1 MTTDFFKTSL
11 GQWAFS
17 IFCLLILSCNQDKEA
32 IVQAKVAERVNAFKS
47 KKSLECRET
56 LLEKAERTVDSLLL
70 TEAQNA
76 LNDSL
81 ARMRPGRPFQPPA
94 VLPIDSLK
102 VSPIF
107 DGFGPASRTGG
118 GR

>member
-1 MTTDFFKTSL
+1 MTTDLIKSGL
-11 GQWAFS
+11 GQWGFGL
-17 IFCLLILSCNQDKEA
+17 FCLLILSCNQDKEA
-32 IVQAKVAERVNAFKS
+32 IVQAKVAERVNAFKA
-47 KKSLECRET
+47 KKSMECRES
-56 LLEKAERTVDSLLL
+56 LFEKAEKTVDSLLL
-70 TEAQNA
+70 AEAQNA